1 MSWIEISC
9 EVKESL
15 SASLSAR
22 LESLGALAISYHDAT
37 GTPILEPAP
46 GETPFWSHMKCVGL
60 FPQEADLNTIKI
72 QLMQSFP
79 DLIFETK
86 PLEDQDWTRAWLD
99 HFRPLSFGNRL
110 WIMPSTVAVV
120 KLDPGLAFGTGT
132 HPTTALCLRWLNDH
146 EVPATVI
153 DYGCGS
159 GILAIAAKL
168 LGAHT
173 VWAIDY
179 DLQALHSTRENTLR
193 NQLPLEAILTYLPE
207 ELPSP
212 PPQAELVMANILA
225 EPLIA
230 LASRITELCAP
241 GGSLILSGLLSG
253 QIASVRAAYQDWFEF
268 EPPLIEEDWVLLSG
282 KLLSEKR
289 CISSVEPV

>member
-1 MSWIEISC
+1 MSWIEITC

-15 SASLSAR
+15 AAPLSAR
-22 LESLGALAISYHDAT
+22 LESLGAVAVSYYDAT
-37 GTPILEPAP
+37 GTPILEPTP

-60 FPQEADLNTIKI
+60 FPEDADLNAIKM

-79 DLIFETK
+79 DLIFEAK
-86 PLEDQDWTRAWLD
+86 PLEDQDWTRAWLA
-99 HFRPLSFGNRL
+99 HFRPLSFGDRL
-110 WIMPSTVAVV
+110 WIMPSNVAVV

-168 LGAHT
+168 LGAQT

-179 DLQALHSTRENTLR
+179 DPQALDSTRENTLR
-193 NQLPLEAILTYLPE
+193 NQLSLETILTYLPD

-212 PPQAELVMANILA
+212 PPQAGLVMANILA

-230 LASRITELCAP
+230 LAPHIATLCAP
-241 GGSLILSGLLSG
+241 GGSLILSGLLSS
-253 QIASVRAAYQDWFEF
+253 QIESVCAAYQGLFEF
-268 EPPLIEEDWVLLSG
+268 EPPIIEEDWVLLSG
-282 KLLSEKR
+282 KR
-289 CISSVEPV
+289 CIFPAKSV